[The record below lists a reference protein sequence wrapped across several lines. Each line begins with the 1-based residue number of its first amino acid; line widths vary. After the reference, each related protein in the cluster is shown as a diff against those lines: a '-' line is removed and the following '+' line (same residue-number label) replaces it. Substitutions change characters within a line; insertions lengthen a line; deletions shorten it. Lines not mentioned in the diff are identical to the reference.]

1 MKERCRRRRFCDW
14 FRGMLNLGI
23 IAVWGKWMVQRYL
36 VSAHKQEGKKHSLT
50 GPPPQPGSVNT
61 GETVQGKK
69 KKSNEIPL
77 FQDRLSKMKN

>member
-36 VSAHKQEGKKHSLT
+36 VSAHKQEEKKHPLT
-50 GPPPQPGSVNT
+50 GPPIRQC
-61 GETVQGKK
+61 EIQEKQCKERKK
-69 KKSNEIPL
+69 KEKKI
-77 FQDRLSKMKN
+77 K

>member
-23 IAVWGKWMVQRYL
+23 IAVWGKWMVQMYL
-36 VSAHKQEGKKHSLT
+36 VSAHKEEKKKYSGL
-50 GPPPQPGSVNT
+50 PPGSVNT

-69 KKSNEIPL
+69 KERKKIE
-77 FQDRLSKMKN
+77 